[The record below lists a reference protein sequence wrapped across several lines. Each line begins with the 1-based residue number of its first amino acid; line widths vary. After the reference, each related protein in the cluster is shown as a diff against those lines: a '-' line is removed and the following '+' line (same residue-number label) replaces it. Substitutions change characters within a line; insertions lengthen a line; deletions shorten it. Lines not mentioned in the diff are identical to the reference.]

1 MLRHLTGDALWLAV
15 AYSCIIDNNAFI
27 GCAGGLDKKR
37 KHFIEG
43 GQAGNREQY
52 INNLVRVMN

>member
-1 MLRHLTGDALWLAV
+1 LL
-15 AYSCIIDNNAFI
+15 
-27 GCAGGLDKKR
+27 AGGLGVKR

>member
-1 MLRHLTGDALWLAV
+1 VIFSCVHIIWRLTPLFD
-15 AYSCIIDNNAFI
+15 
-27 GCAGGLDKKR
+27 AGGLDKKR

>member
-1 MLRHLTGDALWLAV
+1 MARRVAAV
-15 AYSCIIDNNAFI
+15 MASKAIEHGFRA
-27 GCAGGLDKKR
+27 CAGGLDRKR

>member
-1 MLRHLTGDALWLAV
+1 MPSVLICVDLWH
-15 AYSCIIDNNAFI
+15 
-27 GCAGGLDKKR
+27 AGGLDTKR